1 METTENKPEQKT
13 NEGIT
18 VLNQVQSTGGIPS
31 WLKTFNS
38 FTIIVVGVIL
48 ALGIN
53 SGKILESYVNSR
65 VANQTTEQA
74 TNGEIQK
81 NSLAALI
88 DLSNGLNQHVFD
100 LTTSVNV
107 LIEENKKLTENN
119 IELNKNITKL
129 QENIAALQLDNER
142 LKTEVAALKTQISE
156 LQKSK

>member
-1 METTENKPEQKT
+1 METTETKPEQKT

-38 FTIIVVGVIL
+38 FTVIVVGVIL

-74 TNGEIQK
+74 TNGELQK

-88 DLSNGLNQHVFD
+88 DISNGLSKHVVD
-100 LTTSVNV
+100 LTLSVQT
-107 LIEENKKLTENN
+107 LIDENKRLNSNN
-119 IELNKNITKL
+119 DELNKTITKL
-129 QENIAALQLDNER
+129 QENISALQLDNER

-156 LQKSK
+156 IQKSK